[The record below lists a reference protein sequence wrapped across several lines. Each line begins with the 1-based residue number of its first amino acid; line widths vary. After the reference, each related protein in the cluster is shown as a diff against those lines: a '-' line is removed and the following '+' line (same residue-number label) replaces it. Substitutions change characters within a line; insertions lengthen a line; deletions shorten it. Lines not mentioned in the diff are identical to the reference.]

1 MIDDGLQEWRRKQL
15 RSRPARSKPPRP
27 ALTFRFGASD
37 LVSNQ
42 ICGHHPCRRIA
53 LQVCGSHLCWSCAQ
67 AFQLQQQRQLAAL
80 AAASAAASTA
90 ADATGGPAP
99 PPTERSDLP
108 SAQSSGLSS
117 PEGSAF
123 PHVAS
128 GGITLQPAG
137 RSGADVPTFKN
148 WLAAHSAQSTHS
160 SITSVVSVA
169 PPAPA
174 TPPAADAPPRAVL
187 VDGGDSSL
195 PIPIMVPMPHG
206 PIPGAEFWRN
216 SLQDPVV
223 SGFNGASLFGAI
235 GKSPT

>member
-1 MIDDGLQEWRRKQL
+1 MR
-15 RSRPARSKPPRP
+15 
-27 ALTFRFGASD
+27 
-37 LVSNQ
+37 
-42 ICGHHPCRRIA
+42 C
-53 LQVCGSHLCWSCAQ
+53 SCTQ

-80 AAASAAASTA
+80 AAASAAASAA

-123 PHVAS
+123 PHVAN
-128 GGITLQPAG
+128 GGIALQPAG
-137 RSGADVPTFKN
+137 CARSGADVPTFKH
-148 WLAAHSAQSTHS
+148 WLAAHAAQSAHS
-160 SITSVVSVA
+160 SITSSVSVA

-174 TPPAADAPPRAVL
+174 TPPAADAPPRVVL
-187 VDGGDSSL
+187 VDGGGDGSL
-195 PIPIMVPMPHG
+195 PIPIMAPPPG
-206 PIPGAEFWRN
+206 AIPEAEFWRN

-223 SGFNGASLFGAI
+223 SGFNGASPFGAI